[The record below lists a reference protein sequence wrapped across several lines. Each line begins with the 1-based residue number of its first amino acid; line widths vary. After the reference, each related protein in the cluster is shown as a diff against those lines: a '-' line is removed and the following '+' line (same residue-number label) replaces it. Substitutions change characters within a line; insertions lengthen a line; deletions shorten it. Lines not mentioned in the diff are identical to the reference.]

1 MAAVRRTE
9 KVFEFEEFGLPPLKV
24 IVPEV
29 LDSDY
34 GMYTWPSAPVLARYV
49 WKQQHDVRG
58 KRVLE
63 LGSGT
68 SLAGITAALVGA
80 GGVVLSEREGNPQ
93 LLDNCRRTCTA
104 NNVPHRVV
112 NGGESVRFPED
123 VSTITT
129 VTMATASAANT
140 STDRCHGDVQVIGLD
155 WACFCPSL
163 VTLPPVDIILGADC
177 FYDQKDYENI
187 IVTVS
192 FLLERNPS
200 CRFWTTYQER
210 VCRICGSQS
219 CPMVNLCCT
228 GLAERVTHYAVSVG
242 QKVHCGIR
250 AGRFLHFLREAECR
264 VVRCGRGRRP

>member
-93 LLDNCRRTCTA
+93 LLDNCQRTCTA
-104 NNVPHRVV
+104 NNVPHCVV
-112 NGGESVRFPED
+112 NVGEGVRFPED
-123 VSTITT
+123 LTT

-210 VCRICGSQS
+210 VSSHSIHSLLRRWKLNARSVPLESFDGDSVT
-219 CPMVNLCCT
+219 VNGRT
-228 GLAERVTHYAVSVG
+228 EPLAHTIHMLEIYRTATAADDDDG
-242 QKVHCGIR
+242 DENQG
-250 AGRFLHFLREAECR
+250 
-264 VVRCGRGRRP
+264 